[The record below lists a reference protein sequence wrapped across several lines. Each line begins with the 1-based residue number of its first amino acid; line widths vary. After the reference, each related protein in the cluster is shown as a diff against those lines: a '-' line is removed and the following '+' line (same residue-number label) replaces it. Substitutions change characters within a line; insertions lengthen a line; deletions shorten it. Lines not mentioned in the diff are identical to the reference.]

1 MKTISIL
8 HKALVLLALLCINQ
22 VSWGQVK
29 NDQYLYKSEIS
40 TSLLDNVSAATV
52 NGDDAGDGGK
62 LEQIEN
68 IFDGDN
74 NTYWKSTRNGD
85 INIDFK
91 FKSSQSFDRIYI
103 YGGGKTQERPN
114 NVQVYSSSDGSSW
127 TRVQTFHVDRTSREL
142 NLYLDKTLNTR
153 YLRLQLDP
161 DRDSGDDYRLAVNEI
176 KFYCNLTIQHKY
188 AKWFD
193 LQKQLGLSN
202 QSVGSFDWNKRKFAP
217 ALSLSKDS
225 IQAAHTYIDTI
236 YMHKGAS
243 ITLSLPTK
251 SGTAVNSSSS
261 AQTYQRWY
269 SYRTDG
275 TFETNHDDNV
285 YDLLTPSGATNVYRF
300 TNGYVGRPLG
310 DIVNGMN
317 FYYPTNEEFEKW
329 FPNSSVDNDWFIV
342 ACDISGYTDFSRNFT
357 PKGGYSSNVSIQNIL
372 DRCEDDFIKS
382 GYYEPTIAVRVLF
395 YIVGVDGRN
404 NETSE
409 SKKNNWE
416 GGHGRLSKEEYQ
428 EGGLNTSGKRYLEE
442 YDITFPS
449 AHLSNRTDELV
460 ALSKDARSYAI
471 PGAGKS
477 EDVGLDIE
485 MESTEDRLSLITTA
499 LGGEKRIIKFRK
511 AGVGVNTPWEVP
523 DGTTATIYV
532 TKTYN
537 GTKYNIARFNL
548 TFVADAIPLTQ
559 TQVSQLGTSGDEAW
573 KKYTYRSP
581 KWMQDNLQKLT
592 ELTFDY
598 DPNATKGYGQ
608 DDYFHFPL
616 AWDNSS
622 YAFFD
627 GSPWQ
632 DFVSR
637 NDGCYTI
644 NGEKCWYP
652 EFSYYAIT
660 NDYIG
665 YGDQGNRNN
674 SRPPKDDNGDE
685 LAKGASTYHIYVDA
699 SDRPGILARLPFNER
714 LCVGSELYVT
724 AWMKS
729 ACQTGSDDGAVL
741 FTVLGV
747 SADGTETPLYR
758 HSSSQIHQTTYLTA
772 KDPGTG
778 SGTNEWYQLYFSFLN
793 NDDKAA
799 DFVSYILQIENN
811 SASTSGGDYYLD
823 DIKVY
828 LMQPTAK
835 VTQKEYTCTNER
847 TRMSIEMDW
856 ERLTARL
863 GVSEGS
869 ENTSTEEGIS
879 FCFIDETTYNNYLKE
894 HSTGNDVADRKAAI
908 DTSIVKIGDGNVIDT
923 RMMSLYFFTKFDEND
938 EIGHS
943 SFPGAANDTI
953 EDGHYYF
960 AYQHMNEGKP
970 YFYRVGST
978 ADTDGRRLTV
988 DFYSVLT
995 PNRPYLMLIV
1005 PADQNLNEDALLE
1018 YFATQI
1024 GDRCRIVTRFYVA
1037 SETLIK
1043 VNGEVVNPSTDF
1055 CEGQIFNFSA
1065 QLRYPTGVDKD
1076 GNQTFKVID
1085 SGVYYDWFFGSEE
1098 EYLAA
1103 DTEFGGKESLQ
1114 SALTTFREAYPDAT
1128 DLNMADTP
1136 WGEITVEVPT
1146 KDGGTAINTVNFK
1159 EEQYKLIEHYLTT
1172 GVVEGGINSRL
1183 VLHREN
1189 LDITLLEGGLKL
1201 IVQPIQTLA
1210 APEESGLSDDQ
1221 WANICWEYV
1230 PLLLTV
1236 NDRAP
1241 QLYAGFNTVQYPAKD
1256 FAPDLRIGLAQI
1268 KKAKSKDEA
1277 IRVDLRGAQVVTGG
1291 ATHLGVIADRDDI
1304 YLIGSDDPE
1313 YAHYFASADFNR
1325 YSLPIGKI
1333 EELYAEEYES
1343 GSKYNDHMNITFNL
1357 DKQPNGFQFNPKE
1370 GYTYMFSAYFE
1381 EKGEASSDV
1390 YNTCY
1395 GSLNIEMKV
1404 VPENLVWQGT
1414 EKDNWNNDANWKRAD
1429 ASDLKIKGGSY
1440 TTNDANTTS
1449 NGFVPMLFSNVIMPT
1464 DSKAELYMAGYTAG
1478 GEDLH
1483 QWAVDKRPD
1492 GMGNPTENIQYDL
1505 MVYEADKALTTQRY
1519 RVNICR
1525 DIHFMPGAQ
1534 MLHAEQ
1540 LIYNKAWTDV
1550 TVPTKKWTLISTP
1563 LRDVYAGD
1571 WYTTTKGTQADE
1583 VYFKDIKF
1591 TEPSA
1596 DGSTYDRLNP
1606 AVYQRSWDEKATI
1619 VENSTTATN
1628 VAFSPLWSAVYND
1641 ASVPYKAGGGFSI
1654 KAAEVNEPG
1663 AKAGSLLFRLPKA
1676 DAEYVYSRG
1685 EISREN
1691 SGKLFISGLLD
1702 RSEPLDLKRYD
1713 SVETTLS
1720 ASQDDGGKYMIVGN
1734 PYMACLDMKKFMAV
1748 NQNLDGNYWTE
1759 TENGP
1764 VVGSGAEDNWLSTDG
1779 NPVIKPYGA
1788 FFVKLKDVAGDTKVS
1803 FTADMQTLAT
1813 VDGGQPGNAGGLT
1826 ITASAGG
1833 RHSGAVLAYADTAS
1847 DGFNE
1852 GEDALLMTDL
1862 AGNKAEG
1869 PEVYTVAGSTA
1880 TAVNRVKEARRIPM
1894 GVFAGDGTVTTLTFT
1909 GTSTLRNPRLYDA
1922 ATRQETPLSD
1932 GYQLELNGAS
1942 HGRYF
1947 IVSDGPVTSGV
1958 SVSNASGSELCVYS
1972 VIPGEVIVSASV
1984 PMGLVRVYSAA
1995 GAAVRSVDAGGSDV
2009 CRIQGVG
2016 SGVVVVSVELPDGSH
2031 TRKIVVK

>member
-1 MKTISIL
+1 MKTNKFL
-8 HKALVLLALLCINQ
+8 YKALTALVLFCCSFQ
-22 VSWGQVK
+22 VAWGQVTGNKYVSLGDTEFKATLQSGTGWKTGRGANDYK
-29 NDQYLYKSEIS
+29 NAYDQRDNTYAEQANQRTDATLTFSLNGNTL
-40 TSLLDNVSAATV
+40 TSLQFLTNSERTGTGNRPQQLIVESSNSDN
-52 NGDDAGDGGK
+52 G
-62 LEQIEN
+62 
-68 IFDGDN
+68 
-74 NTYWKSTRNGD
+74 
-85 INIDFK
+85 
-91 FKSSQSFDRIYI
+91 
-103 YGGGKTQERPN
+103 
-114 NVQVYSSSDGSSW
+114 SW
-127 TRVQTFHVDRTSREL
+127 TSVQTFDFNRQNSTEHVTLDTPIKSNYVRLTFVANKNSSTHIVQIYEL
-142 NLYLDKTLNTR
+142 SFYDETNSAT
-153 YLRLQLDP
+153 
-161 DRDSGDDYRLAVNEI
+161 I
-176 KFYCNLTIQHKY
+176 KHKY

-193 LQKQLGLSN
+193 LQETLGLPS
-202 QSVGSFDWNKRKFAP
+202 QSVGSFDWNKHWFAP
-217 ALSLSKDS
+217 DLSLAVDS

-251 SGTAVNSSSS
+251 SGTAVSSSSS

-275 TFETNHDDNV
+275 TFETNHTDDV
-285 YDLLTPSGATNVYRF
+285 YDLLTPSGATNIYRF

-310 DIVNGMN
+310 NIVNGMN

-329 FPNSSVDNDWFIV
+329 FPNSKVDNDWFVV
-342 ACDISGYTDFSRNFT
+342 ACDVSGYTDFTEHFSTEGNDGNT
-357 PKGGYSSNVSIQNIL
+357 K
-372 DRCEDDFIKS
+372 EDGTTRDEIIKDS
-382 GYYEPTIAVRVLF
+382 KERFEKNGYYEPTIALRVIY
-395 YIVGVDGRN
+395 YIVGVDDRD

-416 GGHGRLSKEEYQ
+416 GGHGRLSNPEYQ
-428 EGGLNTSGKRYLEE
+428 DGGLNSSGKRYLEE
-442 YDITFPS
+442 YDITFPN
-449 AHLSNRTDELV
+449 AHLSNYTDELV

-477 EDVGLDIE
+477 ENAGLTIE
-485 MESTEDRLSLITTA
+485 MASTENRLSLITKA
-499 LGGEKRIIKFRK
+499 LSGENRIIKFRK
-511 AGVGVNTPWEVP
+511 AGVGGNTPWTVP

-537 GTKYNIARFNL
+537 GKKYNIARFNL

-559 TQVSQLGTSGDEAW
+559 TQVSQLGTDGGETW

-598 DPNATKGYGQ
+598 DPDATKGYGQ
-608 DDYFHFPL
+608 EEYFHFPL

-632 DFVSR
+632 DFAS
-637 NDGCYTI
+637 NAYYTI
-644 NGEKCWYP
+644 DNRYYWYP
-652 EFSYYAIT
+652 EFGYYAIT

-665 YGDQGNRNN
+665 WGDQKSN
-674 SRPPKDDNGDE
+674 STRPSKDTDGIE
-685 LAKGASTYHIYVDA
+685 LAKGSSRYHIYVDA
-699 SDRPGILARLPFNER
+699 SDRPGILARLPFDER
-714 LCVGSELYVT
+714 LCQGSELYVS

-729 ACQTGSDDGAVL
+729 AGSSSNDDAAVL

-747 SADGTETPLYR
+747 DGDGNETPIYR
-758 HSSSQIHQTTYLTA
+758 HSSGQIRTTTWLNA
-772 KDPGTG
+772 GDPGTG
-778 SGTNEWYQLYFSFLN
+778 SGTNDWYQLYFSFLN

-811 SASTSGGDYYLD
+811 SASTTGGDYYLD

-828 LMQPTAK
+828 LMQPAAK

-869 ENTSTEEGIS
+869 ENASTEEGIS

-894 HSTGNDVADRKAAI
+894 HSTGDDVADRKAAI
-908 DTSIVKIGDGNVIDT
+908 DASIVKIGDGNVIDT
-923 RMMSLYFFTKFDEND
+923 RLMSLYFFTTFDKND

-943 SFPGAANDTI
+943 SFTEAENDTI
-953 EDGHYYF
+953 EDGNYYF
-960 AYQHMNEGKP
+960 AYQHMKDGKP

-978 ADTDGRRLTV
+978 SDPDGRRLTV

-1005 PADQNLNEDALLE
+1005 PADPNFNDDALLE

-1043 VNGEVVNPSTDF
+1043 VNGEVVNPSTTDF

-1103 DTEFGGKESLQ
+1103 NTEFGGGESLQ

-1128 DLNMADTP
+1128 DLNMTDTP
-1136 WGEITVEVPT
+1136 WGEIQVEVPT
-1146 KDGGTAINTVNFK
+1146 KDGGTTINTVNFT
-1159 EEQYKLIEHYLTT
+1159 EDQYNLIEHYLTT

-1221 WANICWEYV
+1221 WATICWEYV
-1230 PLLLTV
+1230 PLLLTA

-1268 KKAKSKDEA
+1268 KKAQSKDDA
-1277 IRVDLRGAQVVTGG
+1277 IRVDLSRAQVVTEG
-1291 ATHLGVIADRDDI
+1291 ATHLGVIANRNDI

-1333 EELYAEEYES
+1333 EELYAEEYVP
-1343 GSKYNDHMNITFNL
+1343 GSSYNDHMNITFNL
-1357 DKQPNGFQFNPKE
+1357 DKQDNGFQFNPKE

-1404 VPENLVWQGT
+1404 VPENLVWQGM

-1429 ASDLKIKGGSY
+1429 ASELKIEDSSY

-1449 NGFVPMLFSNVIMPT
+1449 NGFVPMLFSNVIMPA
-1464 DSKAELYMAGYTAG
+1464 DSKAELYMAGYTDG
-1478 GEDLH
+1478 GAA
-1483 QWAVDKRPD
+1483 WAVDKRPD
-1492 GMGNPTENIQYDL
+1492 GMGDPTENIQYDL
-1505 MVYEADKALTTQRY
+1505 MVYEANNALTTQRY
-1519 RVNICR
+1519 RVNICH

-1540 LIYNKAWTDV
+1540 LIYSKAWTDV
-1550 TVPTKKWTLISTP
+1550 TVPTKRWTLVSTP
-1563 LRDVYAGD
+1563 LQDVYAGD
-1571 WYTTTKGTQADE
+1571 WYTTTSGTQADE
-1583 VYFKDIKF
+1583 VYFNDITFDNNKNN
-1591 TEPSA
+1591 
-1596 DGSTYDRLNP
+1596 RLNP
-1606 AVYQRSWDEKATI
+1606 AVYQRSWDKNATI
-1619 VENSTTATN
+1619 VENSTTSTN
-1628 VAFSPLWSAVYND
+1628 VGFNTATPMWSAAYND
-1641 ASVPYKAGGGFSI
+1641 ASVPYMAGGGFSI
-1654 KAAEVNEPG
+1654 KAADAKGTG
-1663 AKAGSLLFRLPKA
+1663 AEAGSLLFRLPKA
-1676 DAEYVYSRG
+1676 DTEYDYSTG
-1685 EISREN
+1685 EINRAN
-1691 SGKLFISGLLD
+1691 NGMLFISGLLD
-1702 RSEPLDLKRYD
+1702 RSEPTNLVRHDYI
-1713 SVETTLS
+1713 TTGALT
-1720 ASQDDGGKYMIVGN
+1720 ASQDGKYMIVGN
-1734 PYMACLDMKKFMAV
+1734 PYMAPLDLQAFFKA
-1748 NQNLDGNYWTE
+1748 NTNLTGKYWTE

-1764 VVGSGAEDNWLSTDG
+1764 GAGGSDSEGNNWLAPSATST
-1779 NPVIKPYGA
+1779 IAPYGA
-1788 FFVKLKDVAGDTKVS
+1788 FFVEKTDAAGENTVK
-1803 FTADMQTLAT
+1803 FAADMQRF
-1813 VDGGQPGNAGGLT
+1813 DGEASTTNFI
-1826 ITASAGG
+1826 ITAENESG
-1833 RHSGAVLAYADTAS
+1833 RSGAALAYADNA
-1847 DGFNE
+1847 DNGYDAAEDVQLMRNLLGNNANE
-1852 GEDALLMTDL
+1852 LS
-1862 AGNKAEG
+1862 
-1869 PEVYTVAGSTA
+1869 VYTVAGDMA
-1880 TAVNRVKEARRIPM
+1880 TSVNRVKDLRQIPL
-1894 GVFAGDGTVTTLTFT
+1894 GVFAADGDVTTLTFT
-1909 GTSTLRNPRLYDA
+1909 GVEALLEPSLYDA
-1922 ATRQETPLSD
+1922 ETNTDTPLTE
-1932 GYQLELNGAS
+1932 GYTLTVDGAS

-1947 IVSDGPVTSGV
+1947 IRAKGAGSGSDGATGITDVDGGNDV
-1958 SVSNASGSELCVYS
+1958 SVYSMAARQVTVSSGAEILDVGVYS
-1972 VIPGEVIVSASV
+1972 VGGSLLKRESV
-1984 PMGLVRVYSAA
+1984 GGGSTACTLYGVDSGVAIVRV
-1995 GAAVRSVDAGGSDV
+1995 VTVDGTF
-2009 CRIQGVG
+2009 I
-2016 SGVVVVSVELPDGSH
+2016 
-2031 TRKIVVK
+2031 RKITVK

>member
-22 VSWGQVK
+22 VSWGQVTGNKYKPVGNTVFDATLVAGTGWENDYKNAYDK
-29 NDQYLYKSEIS
+29 NDNTFAKQADHNVNPTLTFSLDGNTL
-40 TSLLDNVSAATV
+40 TSIQIVSLGER
-52 NGDDAGDGGK
+52 NEPRP
-62 LEQIEN
+62 EQLIIE
-68 IFDGDN
+68 
-74 NTYWKSTRNGD
+74 SRNSNSG
-85 INIDFK
+85 
-91 FKSSQSFDRIYI
+91 
-103 YGGGKTQERPN
+103 
-114 NVQVYSSSDGSSW
+114 SW
-127 TRVQTFHVDRTSREL
+127 TSVQTFTFSRQEERE
-142 NLYLDKTLNTR
+142 NVTLNTPITSN
-153 YLRLQLDP
+153 YVRLTFVVSNDI
-161 DRDSGDDYRLAVNEI
+161 RRLVQINEVS
-176 KFYCNLTIQHKY
+176 FYDNTNSAIIQHKE

-193 LQKQLGLSN
+193 LQGQLGLSN

-251 SGTAVNSSSS
+251 SGTAVSSSSS

-310 DIVNGMN
+310 NIVQGMS
-317 FYYPTNEEFEKW
+317 FYYPTNEEFKKW
-329 FPNSSVDNDWFIV
+329 FPNSKVDNDWFVV
-342 ACDISGYTDFSRNFT
+342 ACDVSGYTDFTEHFRTQGNDGNT
-357 PKGGYSSNVSIQNIL
+357 KEDGGITRDEI
-372 DRCEDDFIKS
+372 IKDS
-382 GYYEPTIAVRVLF
+382 KERFENNGYYEPTIALRVIY
-395 YIVGVDGRN
+395 YIVGVDDRDN
-404 NETSE
+404 KTSE

-416 GGHGRLSKEEYQ
+416 GGHGRLSKAEYQ

-449 AHLSNRTDELV
+449 AHLSNYTDELV

-477 EDVGLDIE
+477 ENVGLDIE
-485 MESTEDRLSLITTA
+485 MASTEDRLSLITTA
-499 LGGEKRIIKFRK
+499 LSGENRIIKFRK
-511 AGVGVNTPWEVP
+511 AGVGENTPWTVP

-537 GTKYNIARFNL
+537 RKKYNIARFTL

-559 TQVSQLGTSGDEAW
+559 TQVSKLGTAGSEAW

-608 DDYFHFPL
+608 EEYFHFPL

-632 DFVSR
+632 DFAS
-637 NDGCYTI
+637 NDNYTI
-644 NGEKCWYP
+644 GSRYYWYP
-652 EFSYYAIT
+652 EFGYYAIT

-665 YGDQGNRNN
+665 WGDQKGNGA
-674 SRPPKDDNGDE
+674 RPSKDTDGVE
-685 LAKGASTYHIYVDA
+685 LAKGASRYHIYVDA
-699 SDRPGILARLPFNER
+699 SDRPGILARLPFDEK
-714 LCVGSELYVT
+714 LCQGSELYVS

-729 ACQTGSDDGAVL
+729 AGSETNDDAAVL

-747 SADGTETPLYR
+747 DGDGNETPIYR
-758 HSSSQIHQTTYLTA
+758 HSSGQIRTTTWLEA
-772 KDPGTG
+772 GDPGTG
-778 SGTNEWYQLYFSFLN
+778 SGTNDWYQLYFSFLN

-811 SASTSGGDYYLD
+811 SASTTGGDYYLD

-869 ENTSTEEGIS
+869 ENASTEEGIS

-894 HSTGNDVADRKAAI
+894 HSTGDDVADRKAAI
-908 DTSIVKIGDGNVIDT
+908 DASIVKIGDGNVIDT
-923 RMMSLYFFTKFDEND
+923 RLMSLYFFTTFDKND

-943 SFPGAANDTI
+943 TFPGAENDTI

-960 AYQHMNEGKP
+960 AYQHMKDGKP

-1065 QLRYPTGVDKD
+1065 QLRYPTGVDEN

-1103 DTEFGGKESLQ
+1103 NTEFGGGESLQ
-1114 SALTTFREAYPDAT
+1114 SALTTFRAAYPDAT

-1146 KDGGTAINTVNFK
+1146 KDGGIATNTVNFK
-1159 EEQYKLIEHYLTT
+1159 EDQYNLIEHYLKT

-1210 APEESGLSDDQ
+1210 APEESGISDDQ
-1221 WANICWEYV
+1221 CANICWEYV
-1230 PLLLTV
+1230 PLLLTA

-1268 KKAKSKDEA
+1268 KKAKSKGEA

-1291 ATHLGVIADRDDI
+1291 ATHLGVIADRNDI

-1357 DKQPNGFQFNPKE
+1357 GKQPNGFQFNPKE

-1381 EKGEASSDV
+1381 EKGDASSDV

-1583 VYFKDIKF
+1583 VYFKDINFDDKKN
-1591 TEPSA
+1591 
-1596 DGSTYDRLNP
+1596 DRLNP
-1606 AVYQRSWDEKATI
+1606 TVYQRSWNEKATI
-1619 VENSTTATN
+1619 VEKSTTATN

-1641 ASVPYKAGGGFSI
+1641 ASVPYTAGGGFSI

-1676 DAEYVYSRG
+1676 DAKYDYSTG

-1691 SGKLFISGLLD
+1691 SGKLLISGLLD
-1702 RSEPLDLKRYD
+1702 RSAPLELKRYD

-1759 TENGP
+1759 TEDGP
-1764 VVGSGAEDNWLSTDG
+1764 VVGSGAGDNWLSTDG

-1788 FFVKLKDVAGDTKVS
+1788 FFVKLKDGADDTKVS

-1813 VDGGQPGNAGGLT
+1813 VDGGQSGNAGGLT

-1833 RHSGAVLAYADTAS
+1833 RQSGAVLAYADTAS

-1862 AGNKAEG
+1862 AGNKDEG

-1972 VIPGEVIVSASV
+1972 VTPGEVIVSASV
-1984 PMGLVRVYSAA
+1984 PMRLVRVYSAA

-2009 CRIQGVG
+2009 CRILGVG